1 MIKEVVKHTLKSLTA
16 GTVAYVTRV
25 VVIGGVICTVVAID
39 EVQARIRYNRHIK
52 KGLKDGSVVCI
63 DGKYYNVIVEDVQ

>member
-1 MIKEVVKHTLKSLTA
+1 MIKEVIKNTLRSLGA
-16 GTVAYVTRV
+16 GAVAYATTV

-39 EVQARIRYNRHIK
+39 SVSAKIKYNRHIK

-63 DGKYYNVIVEDVQ
+63 DGKYYDVIVEDCQ